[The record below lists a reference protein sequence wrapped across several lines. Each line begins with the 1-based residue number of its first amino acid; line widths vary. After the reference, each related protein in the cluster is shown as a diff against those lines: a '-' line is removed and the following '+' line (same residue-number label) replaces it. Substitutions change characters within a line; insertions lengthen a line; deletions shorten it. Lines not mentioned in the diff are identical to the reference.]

1 MSRKES
7 KAAPAVPPVRAQ
19 PSYSSLSVLSRDDS
33 SMYKVAGSSNSN
45 RSLASLCD
53 SENTTLTPAERLEHD
68 EAAAVALAV
77 AQIEEMELIEQSS
90 SNVEGE
96 SEAEVEV
103 KQAGIPVIPKLVKE
117 KKEVK
122 KVKKSS
128 ALALDGWGSAIQAV
142 GIGAPVKKAVTGL
155 SLAKPIKKAA
165 ATASLSKVSNSAPA
179 VTTSRSFDDLKQ
191 IGRYQRDLEEQQ
203 QLQLDAEMQLES
215 KRSHSVKK
223 EASFCADD
231 FPVLG
236 GVARSGSAPHPHS
249 STNSK
254 YSSNQSS
261 SGVESTGLGS
271 ASALTVEQRNE
282 NIRAFVQE
290 ARMKKAL
297 NSPPLDIDLY
307 DSEPYSY
314 DDESYG
320 GSNYFDGVNSNYS
333 SSSKGNDKEK
343 GRDDASWTGT
353 GAEKS
358 TARVGNW
365 TKMGGVSAAPAPPS
379 DAEDEYEFIDYTK
392 FSAPISFNDSD
403 YPSLG
408 PGPPKKPNGTKSNG
422 NGKYTAA
429 ALASGVSRPA
439 KSAVD
444 LLLAKKDKTNKKI
457 ANLSEDG
464 AVGKA

>member
-1 MSRKES
+1 MHCTYTSRKES

-53 SENTTLTPAERLEHD
+53 SENSALTPAERLEND

-77 AQIEEMELIEQSS
+77 AQIEEMELIDQSS

-96 SEAEVEV
+96 SEVEIEV
-103 KQAGIPVIPKLVKE
+103 KQAGQSVIPKPVKE

-128 ALALDGWGSAIQAV
+128 ALALDGWGLAIQAV

-165 ATASLSKVSNSAPA
+165 ATASVSKVSNSAPA
-179 VTTSRSFDDLKQ
+179 VTQSRSFDDLKQ
-191 IGRYQRDLEEQQ
+191 IGRYQRDIEEQQ
-203 QLQLDAEMQLES
+203 QLQVDAEMQLES
-215 KRSHSVKK
+215 KRSHSEKK
-223 EASFCADD
+223 EASFGVDD

-236 GVARSGSAPHPHS
+236 GAGRSGSAPHPHS
-249 STNSK
+249 SANSK
-254 YSSNQSS
+254 YSSS
-261 SGVESTGLGS
+261 SGVESMGVGS

-314 DDESYG
+314 DDGNYG

-333 SSSKGNDKEK
+333 SSSRGNDKEK
-343 GRDDASWTGT
+343 GKGD

-365 TKMGGVSAAPAPPS
+365 TKMGGVSAAPVPPS
-379 DAEDEYEFIDYTK
+379 DADDEYEFIDYTK

-408 PGPPKKPNGTKSNG
+408 PGPPKKPNGVKSNG

-429 ALASGVSRPA
+429 ALASGISRPA
-439 KSAVD
+439 KSAAD
-444 LLLAKKDKTNKKI
+444 LLQAKKEKTNKKI
-457 ANLSEDG
+457 ANLVEDG

>member
-1 MSRKES
+1 LHCTYLSRKES

-53 SENTTLTPAERLEHD
+53 SENSALTPAERLEND

-77 AQIEEMELIEQSS
+77 AQIEEMELIDQSS

-96 SEAEVEV
+96 SEVDVEV
-103 KQAGIPVIPKLVKE
+103 KQAGKSVIPKPVKE

-128 ALALDGWGSAIQAV
+128 ALPLDGWGSAIQAV
-142 GIGAPVKKAVTGL
+142 GIGAPVKKVVTGL

-165 ATASLSKVSNSAPA
+165 AAASVSKVSNSAPA
-179 VTTSRSFDDLKQ
+179 VTQSRSFDDLKQ

-215 KRSHSVKK
+215 KRSHSEKK
-223 EASFCADD
+223 EPSFGVDD

-236 GVARSGSAPHPHS
+236 GAGRSGSAPHPHS

-254 YSSNQSS
+254 YSSS
-261 SGVESTGLGS
+261 SGVESMCVGS
-271 ASALTVEQRNE
+271 ASSLTVEQRNE

-314 DDESYG
+314 DDGSYG
-320 GSNYFDGVNSNYS
+320 GSNYFDGINSNYS
-333 SSSKGNDKEK
+333 SSSRGNDKEK
-343 GRDDASWTGT
+343 GKSDASGT

-392 FSAPISFNDSD
+392 YAAPISFNDSD

-408 PGPPKKPNGTKSNG
+408 PGPPKKANGVKSNG

-429 ALASGVSRPA
+429 ALTSGISRPA
-439 KSAVD
+439 KSAAD
-444 LLLAKKDKTNKKI
+444 LLLAKKEKTNKKI
-457 ANLSEDG
+457 ANLVEDG